1 MPAGDRTGPWGAGPR
16 TGRGFGFCSG
26 YAAPGYMTPGPGL
39 GLGRGFGRGLGLGRG
54 YGRGMGMG
62 RGRGGRFRHPGAWG
76 FWGYPYPPA
85 APYGYPAGAGAVP
98 PVDEEAAL
106 ADEAKFLEDELARV
120 RERLV
125 ELKKGPKGK
134 KDEK

>member
-16 TGRGFGFCSG
+16 TGRGLGFCSG
-26 YAAPGYMTPGPGL
+26 YAAPGSMTGGPGL

-62 RGRGGRFRHPGAWG
+62 RGRRFRAPGAWG
-76 FWGYPYPPA
+76 YWGYPYPPSV
-85 APYGYPAGAGAVP
+85 PYGYPQGNRYFR
-98 PVDEEAAL
+98 PVNEEAAA
-106 ADEAKFLEDELARV
+106 ADEAAFLEAELDRIK
-120 RERLV
+120 ERLD
-125 ELKKGPKGK
+125 ELKKAQEEI